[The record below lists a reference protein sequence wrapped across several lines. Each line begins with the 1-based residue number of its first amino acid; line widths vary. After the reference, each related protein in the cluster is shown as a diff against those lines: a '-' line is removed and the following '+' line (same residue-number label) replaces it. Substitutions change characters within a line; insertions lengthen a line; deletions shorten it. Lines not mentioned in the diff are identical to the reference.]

1 MNITDSNLLRTFRAR
16 RAFASRNAGKSNVM
30 LAASPAAD
38 EALLHGARQAAA
50 QQARFTFGVARLDQ
64 ALSRDGQPAGLPL
77 AALHEIHAAE
87 TDDSS
92 SAAAFALLMA
102 ERARIGAG
110 NGNHT
115 LLWARESRASRQQ
128 GFVYPPGLVDLGI
141 NPDNILYIEAQ
152 DPLAVL
158 RAGADAARC
167 QTLAAVIIELA
178 GQNPKGWDL
187 TASRRLSLS
196 SQNSGVPVLCLRSNA
211 ALMPSAAYSR
221 WIVASA
227 PSTPM
232 EANAPGHPAFD
243 ISLQRHRGGIDGLSA
258 RVEWNRDRQCFEEQG
273 STGQRQSDQ
282 KPADKKPADI
292 GTGHALS
299 TIGAD
304 RQTRRFG

>member
-1 MNITDSNLLRTFRAR
+1 MNITDLNLLRTPRAQR
-16 RAFASRNAGKSNVM
+16 TFVSRNAGVNGVAPNRTS
-30 LAASPAAD
+30 ATG
-38 EALLHGARQAAA
+38 EGLLRGARQTAAP
-50 QQARFTFGVARLDQ
+50 QARFTFGATRLDQ
-64 ALSRDGQPAGLPL
+64 ALSRDDQPAGLPL

-102 ERARIGAG
+102 KRARIAAG
-110 NGNHT
+110 NAHHA
-115 LLWARESRASRQQ
+115 LLWVRESRAGQRQ
-128 GFVYPPGLVDLGI
+128 GFVYPPGLIDLGI
-141 NPDNILYIEAQ
+141 NPDNIIYVEAK

-178 GQNPKGWDL
+178 GQRPKGWDL

-196 SQNSGVPVLCLRSNA
+196 AQGTGVPVLCLRSNA

-227 PSTPM
+227 PSTPL

-243 ISLQRHRGGIDGLSA
+243 ISLQRHRGGIDGLTA
-258 RVEWNRDRQCFEEQG
+258 RLEWNRDRQCFEEQG
-273 STGQRQSDQ
+273 STGQNLSDR
-282 KPADKKPADI
+282 KPADI
-292 GTGHALS
+292 DAGHALS
-299 TIGAD
+299 AIGAD
-304 RQTRRFG
+304 RQTLHRFG